1 MSLAT
6 IILWQPAVG
15 NNDVIAPLQD
25 LGGAGNLT
33 ITTNVGPQN
42 ALAYPV
48 APQTMPKG
56 PYYMGGAN
64 PNNVA
69 RTVLITSPDDLSG
82 VDFTITGLG
91 SAVDTDGNPTGPLNQ
106 PISDT
111 IGGPNNSNVETAVI
125 FKRVD
130 SIAADGAVTNVS
142 AGLGTTGITTYIFPD
157 YDRRAWYASC
167 SVQVLGAS
175 SIQYTAYQSLNKPS
189 YPGANTGNF
198 VPFIGGEIPAFA
210 VATSMTG
217 ATDNQITKLDF
228 PIASLW
234 LSIAETNPLTANSL
248 IFTFLQQ
255 GIK

>member
-15 NNDVIAPLQD
+15 NNNVIAPLQD
-25 LGGAGNLT
+25 LAGAGDLV

-42 ALAYPV
+42 TLAYPV
-48 APQTMPKG
+48 GPQTMPKG
-56 PYYMGGAN
+56 PYYMGGVN
-64 PNNVA
+64 PNNIA

-82 VDFTITGLG
+82 VNFTVTGIG
-91 SAVDTDGNPTGPLNQ
+91 AAVDANGNPTSVFG
-106 PISDT
+106 PISYT
-111 IGGPNNSNVETAVI
+111 IAGPDNNNVETAVI

-130 SIAADGAVTNVS
+130 SISTDGAVTNVS
-142 AGLGTTGITTYIFPD
+142 AGLGFTGITTYVFPD

-167 SVQVLGAS
+167 SVQVLGTS
-175 SIQYTAYQSLNKPS
+175 SIEYSAYQSLNKPS
-189 YPGANTGNF
+189 YPSANAGNLS
-198 VPFIGGEIPAFA
+198 PFIGGEIPAFPV
-210 VATSMTG
+210 VAGMTG
-217 ATDNQITKLDF
+217 ATTSQITQLNF

-234 LSIAETNPLTANSL
+234 LSVEETDPLTANSL